1 MTRLLAALA
10 FLTRVPILPMGRSF
24 EASEVGRAALFF
36 PLVGAAIGLVQLG
49 VFRLLK
55 PHLPSLVIAVLVVAL
70 SAWVTRGLHLDG
82 LADFADGLGGGSTR
96 EDALRIMRDP
106 AVGAFG
112 VVALV
117 LVLVVKIAAMDAL
130 PSPEALV
137 LAPALARWT
146 AVPIGFFLPYAR
158 ESEGLG
164 AAMTRGTGRFE
175 LLGSTVLAV
184 SLTLFFPLKLAL
196 VSWTAVVLV
205 SLLVGKIARRRLGGM
220 TGDVLGA
227 NVELAEASVLVAAL
241 C

>member
-1 MTRLLAALA
+1 MSRLLAALA
-10 FLTRVPILPMGRSF
+10 FLTRVPIGKSF
-24 EASEVGRAALFF
+24 EGSEVGRAALFF
-36 PLVGAAIGLVQLG
+36 PLIGAAIGVVQLG
-49 VFRLLK
+49 VFLLLK
-55 PHLPSLVIAVLVVAL
+55 PHLPSLVVAVLVVAL

-112 VVALV
+112 VIALV
-117 LVLVVKIAAMDAL
+117 LVLGVKIAAVDAL
-130 PSPEALV
+130 ASAEALV
-137 LAPALARWT
+137 LAAALARWT
-146 AVPIGFFLPYAR
+146 AVPAGFFLPYAR

-164 AAMTRGTGRFE
+164 AAMTGGTGRFE

-184 SLTLFFPLKLAL
+184 AISLLFPLKLAL
-196 VSWTAVVLV
+196 VSWVAVLLV
-205 SLLVGKIARRRLGGM
+205 SLLVGAIARRRFGGM

>member
-1 MTRLLAALA
+1 MNRLLAALA
-10 FLTRVPILPMGRSF
+10 FLTRVPIRRSF
-24 EASEVGRAALFF
+24 DLSDVGRAALFF
-36 PLVGAAIGLVQLG
+36 PLVGAGIGLLQVGAL
-49 VFRLLK
+49 RLMN
-55 PHLPSLVIAVLVVAL
+55 PHLPPLLVAVIVVAL

-117 LVLVVKIAAMDAL
+117 LVLAVKIASVDAL
-130 PSPEALV
+130 ASPEALV

-146 AVPIGFFLPYAR
+146 VVPVGFFLPYAR
-158 ESEGLG
+158 ESGGLG
-164 AAMTRGTGRFE
+164 AAMTGGAGRFE
-175 LLGSTVLAV
+175 LLGATVLALGI
-184 SLTLFFPLKLAL
+184 SLLFPFKLAL
-196 VSWTAVVLV
+196 FSLAAVLFV
-205 SLLVGKIARRRLGGM
+205 SLLVGAVARRRLGGM

>member
-10 FLTRVPILPMGRSF
+10 FLTRVPVHRSF

-36 PLVGAAIGLVQLG
+36 PLIGAAIGLVQLE
-49 VFRLLK
+49 VFRLLR

-96 EDALRIMRDP
+96 DDALRIMRDP

-112 VVALV
+112 VIALV
-117 LVLVVKIAAMDAL
+117 LVLAVKIAAMDAL
-130 PSPEALV
+130 PSAEALV

-146 AVPIGFFLPYAR
+146 AVPVGFFLPYAR
-158 ESEGLG
+158 ESDGLG
-164 AAMTRGTGRFE
+164 AAMTGGTGRFE
-175 LLGSTVLAV
+175 LFGSTVLAV
-184 SLTLFFPLKLAL
+184 AISLFLPLKLAL
-196 VSWTAVVLV
+196 LSWAAVLLV
-205 SLLVGKIARRRLGGM
+205 SFFVGGIARRRLGGM

>member
-10 FLTRVPILPMGRSF
+10 FLTRVPVRPIHRSF
-24 EASEVGRAALFF
+24 EASDVGRAALFF
-36 PLVGAAIGLVQLG
+36 PLIGAAIGLVQLG
-49 VFRLLK
+49 VFRLLR
-55 PHLPSLVIAVLVVAL
+55 PHLPSLVVAVLVVAL

-112 VVALV
+112 VIALV
-117 LVLVVKIAAMDAL
+117 LVLVVKIAAVDAL
-130 PSPEALV
+130 PSAEALV
-137 LAPALARWT
+137 LAPALARWA
-146 AVPIGFFLPYAR
+146 AVPIGVFLPYAR
-158 ESEGLG
+158 EGQGLG
-164 AAMTRGTGRFE
+164 AAMTGGTGRFE
-175 LLGSTVLAV
+175 LLGSTVLAA
-184 SLTLFFPLKLAL
+184 SLSLFVPLKLAL
-196 VSWTAVVLV
+196 LSWAAVLLV
-205 SLLVGKIARRRLGGM
+205 SFFVGIIARRRLGGM

>member
-10 FLTRVPILPMGRSF
+10 FLTRVPIRRSF
-24 EASEVGRAALFF
+24 DASEVGRAALFF
-36 PLVGAAIGLVQLG
+36 PLVGAGIGLLQLG
-49 VFRLLK
+49 ALRLLS
-55 PHLPSLVIAVLVVAL
+55 PHLPSLLAAVLVVAL

-96 EDALRIMRDP
+96 EDVLRIMRDP

-112 VVALV
+112 VIALV
-117 LVLVVKIAAMDAL
+117 LVLAVKIAAVDAL
-130 PSPEALV
+130 PSLEAVV

-158 ESEGLG
+158 QSQGLG
-164 AAMTRGTGRFE
+164 AAMTGGAGRFE
-175 LLGSTVLAV
+175 LFGSTVLAV
-184 SLTLFFPLKLAL
+184 ALSFLFPWKLA
-196 VSWTAVVLV
+196 VFSWAAVLLM
-205 SLLVGKIARRRLGGM
+205 SLLVGSIARKRLRGM

-227 NVELAEASVLVAAL
+227 SVELTEASVLVAAL

>member
-10 FLTRVPILPMGRSF
+10 FLTRVPVRRAF

-36 PLVGAAIGLVQLG
+36 PLIGAAIGLVQLG
-49 VFRLLK
+49 AFRFLRS
-55 PHLPSLVIAVLVVAL
+55 HIPSSIAAVLVVAL

-82 LADFADGLGGGSTR
+82 LADFADGLGGGSTQ

-117 LVLVVKIAAMDAL
+117 LVLALKIAAVDAL
-130 PSPEALV
+130 PSGEALV
-137 LAPALARWT
+137 LAAALSRWT
-146 AVPIGFFLPYAR
+146 TVPIGFFLPYAR
-158 ESEGLG
+158 EGDGLG
-164 AAMTRGTGRFE
+164 AAMSGGAGVFE
-175 LLGSTVLAV
+175 LLGATLLAV
-184 SLTLFFPLKLAL
+184 LLCLFFPLKLVL
-196 VSWTAVVLV
+196 LSWGAVLLV
-205 SLLVGKIARRRLGGM
+205 SLAVGAMARTRLGGM

-227 NVELAEASVLVAAL
+227 NVELAEASVLMAAL

>member
-10 FLTRVPILPMGRSF
+10 FLTRVPVRRSF
-24 EASEVGRAALFF
+24 AASEVGRAALVF
-36 PLVGAAIGLVQLG
+36 PLIGAAMGLLQLG
-49 VFRLLK
+49 LFRLLR
-55 PHLPSLVIAVLVVAL
+55 PHLPSLVTAVLVVAL

-82 LADFADGLGGGSTR
+82 LADLADGLGGGATP

-106 AVGAFG
+106 AAGAFG
-112 VVALV
+112 VTALV
-117 LVLVVKIAAMDAL
+117 LVLAIKIAAVDAL
-130 PSPEALV
+130 ASGEALV
-137 LAPALARWT
+137 LAAALSRWT

-158 ESEGLG
+158 EGQGLG
-164 AAMTRGTGRFE
+164 AAMTGGAGRFE

-184 SLTLFFPLKLAL
+184 LLSLLFPLSLAAL
-196 VSWTAVVLV
+196 SWAAVLLV
-205 SLLVGKIARRRLGGM
+205 SLAVGGLARRRLGGM

>member
-10 FLTRVPILPMGRSF
+10 FLTRVPILRTF
-24 EASEVGRAALFF
+24 DASEVGRSALVF
-36 PLVGAAIGLVQLG
+36 PLVGAGIGLLQL
-49 VFRLLK
+49 VALRLLR
-55 PHLPSLVIAVLVVAL
+55 PHLPSLVVAVLVVAL

-82 LADFADGLGGGSTR
+82 LADFADGLGGGATR

-117 LVLVVKIAAMDAL
+117 LVLFVKIAAVDAL

-146 AVPIGFFLPYAR
+146 AVPVGFFLPYAR

-164 AAMTRGTGRFE
+164 AAMTAGTGRVE
-175 LLGSTVLAV
+175 LLGATVLAV
-184 SLTLFFPLKLAL
+184 SLSLFFPWKLAIFSWAAALL
-196 VSWTAVVLV
+196 VSVF
-205 SLLVGKIARRRLGGM
+205 VGAMARRRLGGM

-227 NVELAEASVLVAAL
+227 NVELAESCALVAAL

>member
-10 FLTRVPILPMGRSF
+10 FLTRVPIRRSF
-24 EASEVGRAALFF
+24 DASEVGRAALFF
-36 PLVGAAIGLVQLG
+36 PLVGAGIGLLQLG
-49 VFRLLK
+49 AFRLLR
-55 PHLPSLVIAVLVVAL
+55 PHLPSLLAAVLVVAL

-96 EDALRIMRDP
+96 EDVLRIMRDP

-112 VVALV
+112 VIALV
-117 LVLVVKIAAMDAL
+117 LVLTVKIAAVDAL
-130 PSPEALV
+130 PSAEALV

-158 ESEGLG
+158 QGQGLG
-164 AAMTRGTGRFE
+164 AAMTGGAGRIE
-175 LLGSTVLAV
+175 LFGSTVLAA
-184 SLTLFFPLKLAL
+184 SLSFLFPWKLA
-196 VSWTAVVLV
+196 VFSWGAAFLAT
-205 SLLVGKIARRRLGGM
+205 LLVGSIAWKRLRGM

-227 NVELAEASVLVAAL
+227 SVELTEASVLVAAL

>member
-10 FLTRVPILPMGRSF
+10 FLTRVPVWPIDRSF
-24 EASEVGRAALFF
+24 NASEVGRAALFF
-36 PLVGAAIGLVQLG
+36 PLIGAAIGLVQLG
-49 VFRLLK
+49 AFRLLR
-55 PHLPSLVIAVLVVAL
+55 PHLPSLLTAVLVVAV

-112 VVALV
+112 VIALV
-117 LVLVVKIAAMDAL
+117 LVLAVKIASVDAL
-130 PSPEALV
+130 ASAEALV

-146 AVPIGFFLPYAR
+146 AVPVGFFLPYAR
-158 ESEGLG
+158 ESDGLG
-164 AAMTRGTGRFE
+164 AAMTRGAGLFE
-175 LLGSTVLAV
+175 LLGSTALAAAI
-184 SLTLFFPLKLAL
+184 SLYFPWKLAL
-196 VSWTAVVLV
+196 FSWAAALLV
-205 SLLVGKIARRRLGGM
+205 SLLVGTIARRRLGGM

-227 NVELAEASVLVAAL
+227 NVELAEASVLVVL

>member
-10 FLTRVPILPMGRSF
+10 FLTRVPIRRKL
-24 EASEVGRAALFF
+24 EASDVGRAALVF
-36 PLVGAAIGLVQLG
+36 PLIGACIGLLQLG
-49 VFRLLK
+49 ALRLMK
-55 PHLPSLVIAVLVVAL
+55 PHLPSLAVAVLVVAL

-112 VVALV
+112 VIALV
-117 LVLVVKIAAMDAL
+117 LVLALKIASIDGL
-130 PSPEALV
+130 RSPEALV

-146 AVPIGFFLPYAR
+146 AVPIGYFLPYAR
-158 ESEGLG
+158 ESAGLG
-164 AAMTRGTGRFE
+164 AAMTGGTGRFE
-175 LLGSTVLAV
+175 LLGATVLAAAI
-184 SLTLFFPLKLAL
+184 SLLFSWKLAAL
-196 VSWTAVVLV
+196 CWAAVLLV
-205 SLLVGKIARRRLGGM
+205 SLLVSAIARRRLGGM

-227 NVELAEASVLVAAL
+227 NVEIAESCALVAAL